1 MSTKSIEIFL
11 FETVVAG
18 AESTRTAVVFINCVI
33 IPVYSAPSCPAPS
46 ILINCGNW
54 SKFKF
59 VLSPSAKKALPVLIM
74 VSPAVVLA
82 SVALFFAAT
91 TCIVLEPCAVV
102 RLANILPPPW
112 SVTTFVVAL

>member
-1 MSTKSIEIFL
+1 
-11 FETVVAG
+11 
-18 AESTRTAVVFINCVI
+18 
-33 IPVYSAPSCPAPS
+33 
-46 ILINCGNW
+46 
-54 SKFKF
+54 
-59 VLSPSAKKALPVLIM
+59 M